1 MPVYEYVALDS
12 KGKKRTGIMD
22 ADSPAV
28 ARTKL
33 RESGSYPVEIREA
46 PEVSTNQE
54 EKKFNISFL
63 EGRIPSK
70 YLSITTRQ
78 LSTLVGAGLPIVSAL
93 EALIPQS
100 PHPTLQKVLAHV
112 KDDIVEGKSLAD
124 ALSIHPKVFSPL
136 YVNMVRAGEAS
147 GAMEIVLARLSD
159 LTERNESTKGRIRA
173 AMAYPVIMLIV
184 AMIVLTILMVKVVP
198 SIVSLFDDVQKALPL
213 PTRILIAASDFL
225 VDYWWVLLILI
236 ALAVLAFR
244 QFKNSK
250 RGRQWWDSRY
260 LRVPIV
266 GPLAQ
271 NLAIARFARTLAS
284 LLTNGV
290 PLVPAMGI
298 VRNVVENV
306 YIAEGIGEASE
317 EIGEGRGLGESL
329 AAKPGFPPITIQ
341 MMEVGEQ
348 SGELEAML
356 EKMADLYDA
365 ETENTIN
372 ALTAS
377 LEPILIVGMAVV
389 VGFIVFSILMP
400 MVELT
405 SNIR

>member
-28 ARTKL
+28 ARAKL

-46 PEVSTNQE
+46 PEVSTSQE
-54 EKKFNISFL
+54 EKKFSLPFL

-93 EALIPQS
+93 ESLIPQS

-184 AMIVLTILMVKVVP
+184 AMIVLTVLMVKVVP
-198 SIVSLFDDVQKALPL
+198 SIVSLFEDVQKALPL
-213 PTRILIAASDFL
+213 PTRILIATSDFL
-225 VDYWWVLLILI
+225 VAYWWVLLIVIIL
-236 ALAVLAFR
+236 ALAAFR
-244 QFKNSK
+244 SFKSSK
-250 RGRQWWDSRY
+250 AGRQWWDSRY
-260 LRVPIV
+260 LRIPVL

-271 NLAIARFARTLAS
+271 NLAMARFARTLAS

-290 PLVPAMGI
+290 PLVPAMDI

-306 YIAEGIGEASE
+306 YIAGGIGDASI

-329 AAKPGFPPITIQ
+329 ATKPGFPPITIQ

-372 ALTAS
+372 ALTSS

>member
-12 KGKKRTGIMD
+12 KGKKRTGILD
-22 ADSPAV
+22 ADSPSV
-28 ARTKL
+28 ARAKL
-33 RESGSYPVEIREA
+33 REAGSYPVEITEA
-46 PEVSTNQE
+46 PEASANQD
-54 EKKFNISFL
+54 EKRFSLPFL

-93 EALIPQS
+93 ESLIPQS
-100 PHPTLQKVLAHV
+100 PHPALQKVLAHV

-124 ALSIHPKVFSPL
+124 ALSSHPKVFSPL

-159 LTERNESTKGRIRA
+159 LTERNENTKGKIRA
-173 AMAYPVIMLIV
+173 ALAYPVIMVIV
-184 AMIVLTILMVKVVP
+184 AIVVLTALMVKVVP
-198 SIVSLFDDVQKALPL
+198 SIVSLFDDVQQALPL
-213 PTRILIAASDFL
+213 PTRVLIAASDFL
-225 VDYWWVLLILI
+225 VDYWVVLFVLIFG
-236 ALAVLAFR
+236 AALAFR

-250 RGRQWWDSRY
+250 RGRKWWDAKY
-260 LRVPIV
+260 LRIPIL

-271 NLAIARFARTLAS
+271 NLSLARFARTLAS

-298 VRNVVENV
+298 VQNVVENV
-306 YIAEGIGEASE
+306 HIAEGIGDAAG

-356 EKMADLYDA
+356 EKMADMYET
-365 ETENTIN
+365 ETENTID

-377 LEPILIVGMAVV
+377 LEPILIVAMAGG

-400 MVELT
+400 MMELT
-405 SNIR
+405 TTLR